1 MTDKR
6 IFQIQKEIKNIS
18 FTIKKKILRS
28 DFLNIFSYKKKL
40 AITSQFCYKMG
51 LEYHKRFFLQKH
63 YEDYKRVLGEK
74 KNSYIFSS
82 NFLKKDNFY
91 FEQCFKSYLF
101 SISYNKKN
109 VLAYMNISI
118 LFFEKKLYDLSSF
131 YLKALLNIIDKKK
144 SKEVYSRACFY
155 LAQCQDEREKK
166 KKYFNLSNKFSFS
179 FGPFYEE
186 ILKFKSAYF
195 KNEITAQELENFV
208 NYSHIYPLELQESFI
223 DFLPFDRNIINLNF
237 QIDRVS
243 QVTLM
248 FKTKKSVYFR
258 NSSYKV
264 LQSIFHLGGFF
275 FQIDNFLSNKK
286 CNLASFIKI
295 KKYKVFLYNSII
307 SDPEYKV

>member
-1 MTDKR
+1 M
-6 IFQIQKEIKNIS
+6 
-18 FTIKKKILRS
+18 
-28 DFLNIFSYKKKL
+28 
-40 AITSQFCYKMG
+40 
-51 LEYHKRFFLQKH
+51 
-63 YEDYKRVLGEK
+63 
-74 KNSYIFSS
+74 
-82 NFLKKDNFY
+82 
-91 FEQCFKSYLF
+91 
-101 SISYNKKN
+101 
-109 VLAYMNISI
+109 
-118 LFFEKKLYDLSSF
+118 
-131 YLKALLNIIDKKK
+131 
-144 SKEVYSRACFY
+144 
-155 LAQCQDEREKK
+155 
-166 KKYFNLSNKFSFS
+166 SNKFSFS

-307 SDPEYKV
+307 SDPEYEV